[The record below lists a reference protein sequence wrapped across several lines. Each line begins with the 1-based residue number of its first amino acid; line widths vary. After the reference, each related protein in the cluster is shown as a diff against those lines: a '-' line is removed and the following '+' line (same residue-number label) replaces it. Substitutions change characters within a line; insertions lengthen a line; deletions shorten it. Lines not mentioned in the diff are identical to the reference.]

1 MATSQSLKRGFH
13 RLTVFLV
20 TALLIPAV
28 TALEGSAGQSPTC
41 VEEALNA
48 YTQAT
53 LALSQRQDLMSLYS
67 DLRRRRLEEKYCLRI
82 ARCMD
87 DTGWPLWRSFRRAC
101 AKKPSNTTMQCRNSD
116 RR

>member
-87 DTGWPLWRSFRRAC
+87 DDRLAVV
-101 AKKPSNTTMQCRNSD
+101 AKFSSCLREETLEYYDAVPQ
-116 RR
+116 